1 MLQMKSQVKMHKVR
15 STREASIPL
24 ELGYVTLLAQGFI
37 YHLETHQISLF
48 KLFFRELNPS
58 PEVSGQDSKFQSPN
72 HLVFLVTISIGST
85 LKHKVQCDL
94 KKKKR
99 IHMNKKTIVV
109 SLRKF

>member
-58 PEVSGQDSKFQSPN
+58 PGPHKEVTWGELEKSARGRGWTARLGKEGLSK
-72 HLVFLVTISIGST
+72 LGWETGRDT
-85 LKHKVQCDL
+85 
-94 KKKKR
+94 
-99 IHMNKKTIVV
+99 
-109 SLRKF
+109 